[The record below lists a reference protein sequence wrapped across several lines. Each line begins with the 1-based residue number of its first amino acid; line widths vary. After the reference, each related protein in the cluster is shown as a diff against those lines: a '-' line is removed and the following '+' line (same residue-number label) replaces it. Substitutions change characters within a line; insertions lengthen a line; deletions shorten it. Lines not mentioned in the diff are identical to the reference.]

1 MIGRREFGMG
11 ALAALFQDP
20 KKEGS
25 ITLWAPSSKTYAFQP
40 QPDITAF
47 ELAQMLLIWTGALR
61 GIDKLFEEMPEI
73 KRHFKE
79 VE

>member
-11 ALAALFQDP
+11 ALAALSQDP
-20 KKEGS
+20 KKESS
-25 ITLWAPSSKTYAFQP
+25 IMLWAPRPKTYAFQP
-40 QPDITAF
+40 KPDITAF
-47 ELAQMLLIWTGALR
+47 ELAKMLPLWMGALR
-61 GIDKLFEEMPEI
+61 DIEKLFEEMPEI